1 MAGGRRR
8 PTDRGIGDDSGCH
21 GFCYRS
27 VVCGFSCRLH
37 LIWPHLDPLG
47 TLILDGNMVLLRMR
61 RRKRKAPKE
70 VLLKM
75 KDNLGGCPVTK
86 KRRLV
91 VKEDEHIVFRTSD
104 DDDDE
109 RRYVDYKWK
118 AKEGAISHGVEPS
131 LIAIRSSGFGDPG
144 WEHGIAQDEK
154 KKKVKCNYCNKVVSG
169 GINRFKQ
176 HLARIPGEVAF
187 CKMVP
192 EVVYLQMKENMKW
205 HRTGWRRRPEDKEFA
220 ASVKLDNEG
229 LPNNANKPVREVG
242 DNNFCDSKQIN
253 NGGRSSFAGDSLY
266 FHKMLDLVGRY
277 GQGFKA
283 PSGSEISGQLLQKEA
298 AAIREQVIT
307 ANTDCFRAAGKLLEE
322 KRKCLFWTPCVAY
335 CTNTILEDILKIK
348 WIEEKGASWTSS
360 YKLPEV
366 IRGLNEC
373 ITRLELD
380 DGTRVCAVTRVPI
393 ISDFVLAKADFGTEL
408 ALSTRVELDPATWW
422 QQHGISCLELQR
434 IAVRILSQTCMSFG
448 CEHRW
453 SALDHLPYSR
463 KKRMDQSRFNDVAF
477 VHYNLR
483 LRERQM
489 KRVDS
494 NTSLDNFFVESLL
507 GGWVKAPENAA
518 LTTDE
523 VIQQN
528 GDDQDVNGLEYFDKG
543 KDSIILTENVET
555 SEVQPGSG
563 VAIKEVDDDADVDQL
578 F

>member
-154 KKKVKCNYCNKVVSG
+154 KKKV
-169 GINRFKQ
+169 
-176 HLARIPGEVAF
+176 
-187 CKMVP
+187 
-192 EVVYLQMKENMKW
+192 
-205 HRTGWRRRPEDKEFA
+205 
-220 ASVKLDNEG
+220 
-229 LPNNANKPVREVG
+229 
-242 DNNFCDSKQIN
+242 
-253 NGGRSSFAGDSLY
+253 
-266 FHKMLDLVGRY
+266 
-277 GQGFKA
+277 
-283 PSGSEISGQLLQKEA
+283 
-298 AAIREQVIT
+298 IT

-393 ISDFVLAKADFGTEL
+393 
-408 ALSTRVELDPATWW
+408 
-422 QQHGISCLELQR
+422 HGISCLELQR